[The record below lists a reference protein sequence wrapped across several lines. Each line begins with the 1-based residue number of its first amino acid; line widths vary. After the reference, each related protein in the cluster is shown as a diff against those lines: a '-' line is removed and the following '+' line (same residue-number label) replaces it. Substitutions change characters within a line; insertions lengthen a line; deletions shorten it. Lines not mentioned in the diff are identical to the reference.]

1 MSTIPMM
8 LPLANCYLL
17 DSFDL
22 VQHVGEKTHANGHT
36 LDSVIS
42 NAMDHFVNDVKTT
55 DPVISDHLAVHST
68 LHLEKPRFV
77 KKVFSSRNL
86 RRIDMNS
93 FRSDIESSV
102 LLQYQ
107 DDLHEVVNNYDEVLR
122 SLLGKHAPVKERVV
136 TVGPS
141 APWYTVE
148 VTAEKRKRRQLERK
162 WRASRLH
169 ADRVRYVHQFNV
181 VINLIKSLQSS
192 IIKENSGNQKVLF
205 KTVQKL
211 LQKPT
216 VNYYP
221 PSKNDHML
229 SDEFTTFFTTKI
241 DTLHNYLL
249 VKKKALIYSA
259 DCVTDEVL
267 TIPSTKF
274 STFTEMKLDDIRE
287 LTATLFSK
295 SCVLDTLP
303 SSIIKQC
310 IDLLLPTSIANI
322 INLSLRDGCMP
333 TCLKS
338 AVL

>member
-1 MSTIPMM
+1 M
-8 LPLANCYLL
+8 
-17 DSFDL
+17 
-22 VQHVGEKTHANGHT
+22 
-36 LDSVIS
+36 
-42 NAMDHFVNDVKTT
+42 
-55 DPVISDHLAVHST
+55 
-68 LHLEKPRFV
+68 
-77 KKVFSSRNL
+77 
-86 RRIDMNS
+86 
-93 FRSDIESSV
+93 
-102 LLQYQ
+102 
-107 DDLHEVVNNYDEVLR
+107 NNYDGVLR
-122 SLLGKHAPVKERVV
+122 SLLEKHAPVKERVV
-136 TVGPS
+136 TVRPS

-162 WRASRLH
+162 WRASRLP
-169 ADRVRYVHQFNV
+169 ADRVRYVHQCNV
-181 VINLIKSLQSS
+181 VINLIKSLNSEYYSS

-221 PSKNDHML
+221 PSKNDRML
-229 SDEFTTFFTTKI
+229 ADEFA
-241 DTLHNYLL
+241 TLHNDLL
-249 VKKKALIYSA
+249 VKKKVLIYSA

-267 TIPSTKF
+267 TMSSTKF

-295 SCVLDTLP
+295 SCVLDPLP

-310 IDLLLPTSIANI
+310 IDLLLPTIVNI

-338 AVL
+338 AVLSPLLKKPDADFSQFKNFRPISNFKALSKIIEKSVALQ